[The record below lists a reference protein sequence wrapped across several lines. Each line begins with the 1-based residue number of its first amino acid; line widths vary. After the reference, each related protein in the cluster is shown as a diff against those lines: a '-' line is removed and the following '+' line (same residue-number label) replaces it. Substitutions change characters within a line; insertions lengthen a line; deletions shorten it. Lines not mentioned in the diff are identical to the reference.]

1 MPWIINWQGE
11 GNDITFIN
19 DKFINQTGLT
29 FTGQSELW
37 GIDGV
42 NLYEEGTIFDNV
54 GAQFTSNM

>member
-1 MPWIINWQGE
+1 M
-11 GNDITFIN
+11 
-19 DKFINQTGLT
+19 NQTGLT

-54 GAQFTSNM
+54 GAQLTSNM